1 LRAFLALNRAYEVL
15 YFCDYMNRFQTETV
29 ARRMPLALRP
39 PKGAPDGNT
48 SVSFWMRR
56 R

>member
-1 LRAFLALNRAYEVL
+1 
-15 YFCDYMNRFQTETV
+15 MNRFQTEAV
-29 ARRMPLALRP
+29 ARQMPLALRS
-39 PKGAPDGNT
+39 PKGAPAGNT